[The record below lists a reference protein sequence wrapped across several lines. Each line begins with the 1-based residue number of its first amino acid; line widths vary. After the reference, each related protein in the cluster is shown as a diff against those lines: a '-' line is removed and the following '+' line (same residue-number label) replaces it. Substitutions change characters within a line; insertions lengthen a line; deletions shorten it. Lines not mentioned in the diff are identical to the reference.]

1 MESPASQYEFL
12 TRPLVDSWVGMLRR
26 AGESK
31 KEFNDAAEMCE
42 SFYKKSSGFMWA
54 DTFKAKYIGADVPT
68 PRYNV
73 TVNTAF
79 EYVSRFGPRLYWQNP
94 RRRVT
99 RPARPQLDA
108 EQFMTGDPMQDQFLA
123 TAMQEQQ
130 LYEARTQ
137 VANSLWE
144 TYLNYTP
151 SETPGG
157 GLEAHSRL
165 AIDEALV
172 TGRGILM
179 PRSYLPPGGDR
190 RITGC
195 FHVPNADLLIDP
207 DCSSPLLMDAK
218 WIALR
223 HVSPYW
229 ELEQRFGWPRGS
241 LRNKGQ
247 FESGASQGSRRT
259 QLPFEKDADVPK
271 DLMVWYEIWSKAGC
285 GARFV
290 TTPLQNK
297 DEWDDLCG
305 DYCYLC
311 ITPNVKSPLN
321 LPAWWLTE
329 ATEDELRE
337 RIEWPVPYWKDGR
350 WPITLL
356 DFYHNSVGPW
366 PLAPLSAA
374 LGEMICLQILLAL
387 YLQNAEANCQQ
398 IVAYLDSAAS
408 QVEQSLRSGKSPAFV
423 KLSDGTQKSI
433 NELVQFLNRPNQNTD
448 VLEAMQFLMT
458 QIERKTGLS
467 ALLYGENPGGAVS
480 RSAADIQAKTSNV
493 TLIPDFMAKRVAAF
507 QGDVADKERIAAYY
521 AGVSGQDVEPLMG
534 PLGAKMW
541 DQFIAAEDEEIV
553 LRGMRAR
560 VEASDM
566 RKPDKAKDSENLQ
579 TLSSYV
585 VPALMQYGQMTGSFE
600 PWNGFV
606 DAIANAMEIDTEG
619 FKIPSGPSP
628 EQQLQQGNAEQ
639 EQARM
644 EMESQQA
651 DAEQQRKAQEM
662 EMKLSMQREQMD
674 LKRQQAESALQMK
687 AAEHDMRMQQS
698 DEQFQQ
704 KIDLNQLM
712 AAERLRQSRQQ
723 AKSQQGSAKT

>member
-1 MESPASQYEFL
+1 MESLASQYEFL
-12 TRPLVDSWVGMLRR
+12 TRPLVESWTGMLRR
-26 AGESK
+26 AGEAK

-42 SFYKKSSGFMWA
+42 SFYKKHSGFMWGEEFR
-54 DTFKAKYIGADVPT
+54 TKYIGSGVPV

-99 RPARPQLDA
+99 RPSRPQIDA
-108 EQFMTGDPMQDQFLA
+108 EQFMTGDPTQDQFLA
-123 TAMQEQQ
+123 QAMQEQQ
-130 LYEARTQ
+130 VYDARTA
-137 VANSLWE
+137 VANNLWE

-165 AIDEALV
+165 AIDEALI
-172 TGRGILM
+172 TGRGVLM
-179 PRSYLPPGGDR
+179 PRSYLPPGGER

-195 FHVPNADLLIDP
+195 FYVPNSDLFIDP

-229 ELEQRFGWPRGS
+229 EVEDRFGWPRGS

-247 FESGASQGSRRT
+247 FESGASQGSRK
-259 QLPFEKDADVPK
+259 QQQSYEKDANVPK

-290 TTPLQNK
+290 NTELINK
-297 DEWDDLCG
+297 ESWDELCG

-321 LPAWWLTE
+321 MPAWRL
-329 ATEDELRE
+329 ADMDEDQLRE
-337 RIEWPVPYWKDGR
+337 AIAWPVPYWKDGR
-350 WPITLL
+350 WPISLL
-356 DFYHNSVGPW
+356 DFYHNCKGPW

-374 LGEMICLQILLAL
+374 VGEMICLQILLAL

-408 QVEQSLRSGKSPAFV
+408 QVEQQIRSGQSPAFV
-423 KLSDGTQKSI
+423 KLLDGTQKSI
-433 NELVQFLNRPNQNTD
+433 QEVIQFLNRPNQNTD
-448 VLEAMQFLMT
+448 VIEAMQFLMT

-493 TLIPDFMAKRVAAF
+493 TLIPDFMAKKVASF
-507 QGDVADKERIAAYY
+507 QGDLADKERLAAFY
-521 AGVSGQDVEPLMG
+521 AQVSGQDVEPLMG
-534 PLGAKMW
+534 PLGAMMW
-541 DQFIAAEDEEIV
+541 DQLIATEDEEVV

-579 TLSSYV
+579 TLSNNV
-585 VPALMQYGQMTGSFE
+585 VPALMTYGQMTGNFE
-600 PWNGFV
+600 PWNGFL
-606 DAIANAMEIDTEG
+606 DATANAMEIDAEG

-628 EQQLQQGNAEQ
+628 EQQLQQGGAEQ
-639 EQARM
+639 EQQRL
-644 EMESQQA
+644 EMEAQQA
-651 DAEQQRKAQEM
+651 DAEQQRKAQEA
-662 EMKLSMQREQMD
+662 EMKLSMQREQMQM
-674 LKRQQAESALQMK
+674 KQQQAVAGLQMK
-687 AAEHDMRMQQS
+687 AQEHAMRMQQS
-698 DEQFQQ
+698 AEQFQQ

-723 AKSQQGSAKT
+723 AKQQGSAKT